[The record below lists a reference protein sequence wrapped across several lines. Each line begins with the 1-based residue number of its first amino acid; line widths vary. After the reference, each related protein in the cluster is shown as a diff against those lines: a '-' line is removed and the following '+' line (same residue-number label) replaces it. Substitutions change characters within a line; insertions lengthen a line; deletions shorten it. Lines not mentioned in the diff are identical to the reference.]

1 MFASARP
8 KGGGEPIARMRIVR
22 ETSRE
27 GTARQPVVRLGGGD
41 VLMDSLV
48 VLKWAGKNHA
58 KPTDDRDVKDLGMKH
73 GAVKGFLERK
83 QRVWAPLR

>member
-1 MFASARP
+1 
-8 KGGGEPIARMRIVR
+8 
-22 ETSRE
+22 
-27 GTARQPVVRLGGGD
+27 
-41 VLMDSLV
+41 MDSLV

-83 QRVWAPLR
+83 DRVWAPLG